1 MNYSDLTRMDIST
14 SFFWQNVLL
23 FLLLTP
29 YVVGIA
35 ISTYYTNRPTRAAAR
50 PAVQRPVMEN
60 PGDEARPV
68 GRLLAAL
75 GATLLALVFS
85 ITSVVAVCWALVTLV
100 GLPQFI
106 LWGLLVLG
114 TVPVAWVTAWTAGR
128 AWHVEQLLEK
138 GGDTDQPTFELAA
151 YLPLPFRLRR
161 QP

>member
-1 MNYSDLTRMDIST
+1 MDITT

-23 FLLLTP
+23 LLLLTP

-35 ISTYYTNRPTRAAAR
+35 ISAFYTNKPTRAAALPTINR
-50 PAVQRPVMEN
+50 PALEK
-60 PGDEARPV
+60 PGDAARPA
-68 GRLLAAL
+68 GRLLAAI

-106 LWGLLVLG
+106 LWALLVLCLI
-114 TVPVAWVTAWTAGR
+114 PVAWVTAWTAGR

-138 GGDTDQPTFELAA
+138 GSDTDQPAFELCA
-151 YLPLPFRLRR
+151 YLPLPFLQRR
-161 QP
+161 HL

>member
-1 MNYSDLTRMDIST
+1 MDINT

-23 FLLLTP
+23 VLLLTP

-35 ISTYYTNRPTRAAAR
+35 ISTYYTNKPIRAAR
-50 PAVQRPVMEN
+50 PAVQRPVMEK
-60 PGDEARPV
+60 PGDEERSV
-68 GRLLAAL
+68 GRVLAAL

-114 TVPVAWVTAWTAGR
+114 TIPVGWVTAWTAGR

-151 YLPLPFRLRR
+151 YLPLPFRQRR
-161 QP
+161 QH